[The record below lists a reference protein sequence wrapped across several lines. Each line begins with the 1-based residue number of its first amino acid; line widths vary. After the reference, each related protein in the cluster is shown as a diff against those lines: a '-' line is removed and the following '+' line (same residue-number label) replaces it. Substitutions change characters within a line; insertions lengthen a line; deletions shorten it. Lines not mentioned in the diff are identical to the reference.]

1 MRDLIALAAK
11 YGLRVHGAHLEGD
24 KLGVYAP
31 ELRRIYFDLSCTYAE
46 RRSVIAHEL
55 GHHYYAHEDDSP
67 ANERQADKFAAQLL
81 VDPEWYA
88 ELEQVN
94 DDASAIADEMRVAP
108 WVIEQYRRQC
118 LHRMGDVTYAL
129 PRMGTDQWDHKAVNA

>member
-1 MRDLIALAAK
+1 MRELIALAAK

-55 GHHYYAHEDDSP
+55 GHHYYGHENDSP
-67 ANERQADKFAAQLL
+67 ANEAQADKFAAQLL
-81 VDPEWYA
+81 VEPSWYA

-94 DDASAIADEMRVAP
+94 DDVCWIAEEMQVAP
-108 WVIEQYRRQC
+108 WVIEHYRRHC
-118 LHRMGDVTYAL
+118 LERLGRVTYAR
-129 PRMGTDQWDHKAVNA
+129 PRMGAWQWDHKAVNA